1 MKNAAI
7 IILTALLITRCGK
20 YFGEKTDL
28 SFIDVPEFTNRDIAY
43 VPILPAFTGFIKPV
57 DIVVGFDEL
66 IYVADEA
73 TQEITQMDETGR
85 RLGSFFVPGLRAVT
99 QDRRF
104 DLLAIGTS
112 DTTIAGSTFTF
123 TCIYRIR
130 MTGPEGY
137 KLSQTNARIIRKIIH
152 PFYFKTT
159 YSTSDLSVRFN
170 RIAVIGSSNPA
181 ENNSYFVTRTGP
193 ARNPI
198 LGPDDAVLLFNNN
211 DQYITPVTVSTSQG
225 TFNDYFQRPFG
236 ITTFAKPPQI
246 TARTGQNFMVTML
259 DPNAAIKVQFIER
272 LESEFGAE
280 YRPRFF
286 PYGDTSRADGGLHE
300 PFKFDEPVG
309 ITLSGDAANFIFV
322 VDRAKDSLFQFSS
335 NGLEG
340 VQPPAAT
347 GITKL
352 QKASFG
358 GRGTDFT
365 QFNEPMSVAFFK
377 KILYVADANNGRILR
392 FRLTLDFD

>member
-1 MKNAAI
+1 MKKV
-7 IILTALLITRCGK
+7 ILTASALLLIAGCRK

-28 SFIDVPEFTNRDIAY
+28 SFIDVPQFTNREIAY
-43 VPILPAFTGFIKPV
+43 VPILPAFNGFIKPV
-57 DIVVGFDEL
+57 DIAVGFDEL
-66 IYVADEA
+66 IYVADEGA
-73 TQEITQMDETGR
+73 QEIVQLDETGR
-85 RLGSFFVPGLRAVT
+85 RLGSFPIPGLRAVT

-104 DLLAIGTS
+104 DLLAIGTA
-112 DTTIAGSTFTF
+112 DTVIAGSTFTF

-137 KLSQTNARIIRKIIH
+137 KLNPSNARIIRKIMH
-152 PFYFKTT
+152 PFYYKTT
-159 YSTSDLSVRFN
+159 YSNSDLNVQFN
-170 RIAVIGSSNPA
+170 RIGVIASTNPA

-193 ARNPI
+193 AKNPI
-198 LGPDDAVLLFNNN
+198 LGPDDAVLLFSNN

-225 TFNDYFQRPFG
+225 TFNDYFQKPFG

-246 TARTGQNFMVTML
+246 TARTGQSFMVTML
-259 DPNAAIKVQFIER
+259 EPNSAIKVQNIER
-272 LESEFGAE
+272 IESEFGAE

-286 PYGDTSRADGGLHE
+286 PYGDTSKSDGGLHE
-300 PFKFDEPVG
+300 PFKFQEPVG

-322 VDRAKDSLFQFSS
+322 VDKAKDSLYQFSG

-358 GRGTDFT
+358 GRGNDYT
-365 QFNEPMSVAFFK
+365 QFRAPMSVAFFK
-377 KILYVADANNGRILR
+377 KILYVADSENGRILR

>member
-1 MKNAAI
+1 MKRLFSILILA
-7 IILTALLITRCGK
+7 IILTGCRK

-28 SFIDVPEFTNRDIAY
+28 GFIDVPEFTNRDIAY
-43 VPILPAFTGFIKPV
+43 VPILPAFTDFVKPV
-57 DIVVGFDEL
+57 DIAVGFDEL
-66 IYVADEA
+66 IYVADEGR
-73 TQEITQMDETGR
+73 QEIIQLDETGR
-85 RLGSFFVPGLRAVT
+85 RLGSFFIPGLKSVT

-104 DLLAIGTS
+104 DLIAIGTS
-112 DTTIAGSTFTF
+112 DTVIAGNTFTF

-137 KLSQTNARIIRKIIH
+137 KLSQTNAQIIRKIVH
-152 PFYFKTT
+152 PFYYKST
-159 YSTSDLSVRFN
+159 YSTSDLSVQFN
-170 RIAVIGSSNPA
+170 RIAVIASTNPA

-193 ARNPI
+193 AKNPI

-225 TFNDYFQRPFG
+225 TFIDYFQKPFG

-259 DPNAAIKVQFIER
+259 EPNAAIKVQYIER
-272 LESEFGAE
+272 IESEFGAE
-280 YRPRFF
+280 YRPRIF
-286 PYGDTSRADGGLHE
+286 PYGDTTRADGGIHE
-300 PFKFDEPVG
+300 PFKFEMPLG
-309 ITLSGDAANFIFV
+309 ITISGDAAGFIFV
-322 VDRAKDSLFQFSS
+322 TDIAKDSLYQFSS

-358 GRGTDFT
+358 GKGSGFT
-365 QFNEPMSVAFFK
+365 QFNQPMAVAFFK